1 MPFQC
6 CFLVGLFNFVLSCL
20 FVESQNVVIV
30 VAFNVILI
38 VVVVVVVIVV
48 DAVLIA
54 TVTMATAAA
63 VAAFTFSL
71 IVVAVCHLNPWT
83 FSFDFYV
90 EMLRPAIS
98 MNGHCQCLN

>member
-38 VVVVVVVIVV
+38 VVVVVVIVV

-54 TVTMATAAA
+54 TVTGTTAAA

-71 IVVAVCHLNPWT
+71 IVVAVRHLNPWT

-98 MNGHCQCLN
+98 MDGHCQCLN